1 MTRSGPHK
9 DDPPPFEPLPDNIFS
24 RQTHPSWHEAY
35 ACCTR
40 LFFWAVGRQPPPGAA
55 LFCVTCAP
63 GYSDTSSWRRPQ
75 SADETG
81 CTKKPSAAQM
91 SRPSRSW
98 RRITFSPSTLWHSR
112 QWPAHRLRF
121 RRWFRRWNDV
131 RPPLPILAARRAS
144 PTLNIYLFFSFDQIA
159 ITKNDRNIK

>member
-1 MTRSGPHK
+1 MADNSQSPCHVDIPHRYRSFQALFPTCRPQYTVFPTAFLQALSMTRSGPHK
-9 DDPPPFEPLPDNIFS
+9 DDPPTFEPLPDNIFS

-55 LFCVTCAP
+55 LYCMTCAP

-81 CTKKPSAAQM
+81 CARKPSAAQM
-91 SRPSRSW
+91 SRHSRSW
-98 RRITFSPSTLWHSR
+98 PRMTFSPSTLWHSR
-112 QWPAHRLRF
+112 QM
-121 RRWFRRWNDV
+121 
-131 RPPLPILAARRAS
+131 AS
-144 PTLNIYLFFSFDQIA
+144 TSS
-159 ITKNDRNIK
+159 